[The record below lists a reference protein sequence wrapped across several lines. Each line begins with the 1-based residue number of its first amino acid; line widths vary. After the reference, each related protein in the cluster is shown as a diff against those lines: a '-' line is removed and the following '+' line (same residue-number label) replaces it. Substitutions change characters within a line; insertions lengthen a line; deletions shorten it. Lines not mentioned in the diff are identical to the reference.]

1 MNIKKA
7 TDSPRVDESAETK
20 TLGQVIA
27 ALSRQLNAEE
37 DRCRT
42 ASRVSPDYGRQSS
55 ASVLE
60 TVPGGRTRRMAGT

>member
-27 ALSRQLNAEE
+27 ALSRQLNAERIGTGRLAE
-37 DRCRT
+37 FRRIT
-42 ASRVSPDYGRQSS
+42 GRQSS